1 MNKFRNVKTTTA
13 DGITHDSKKEAARWC
28 DLLMLQRGGEITG
41 LERQFVVPLMGQDG
55 PLLSRAGRKLKYI
68 ADFRYFD
75 NRLNAWVIEDA
86 KGVETEGFKLKR
98 AICAAMGIDVT
109 TI

>member
-1 MNKFRNVKTTTA
+1 MNKFGASKVHHE
-13 DGITHDSKKEAARWC
+13 GMVFDSKREFRRWC
-28 DLLMLQRGGEITG
+28 DLQLLQRAGEISD
-41 LERQFVVPLMGQDG
+41 LERQYAVPLMGQNG
-55 PLLSRAGRKLKYI
+55 PLKSATGRKLKYV

-75 NRLNAWVIEDA
+75 RRLNAWVIEDA

-98 AICAAMGIDVT
+98 AICAAMGIDVK